1 MSPMTRKIILFLL
14 FSAIPALAQFTTV
27 TGTVVDP
34 NGVPYALGTIT
45 PLLVSAGT
53 PTLNG
58 QAYSPPTQPV
68 GLDLSGK
75 FSFNVADNTQLQ
87 PVGSKWNFTVC
98 SGSGT
103 VQPAIGKGPVCFT
116 LLNPITISGASQD
129 LSTALNLRALPLTV
143 PIGGGGGPALPAGVA
158 PGSVLVSNGVGA
170 LIPPV
175 YQSKA
180 IYDVRDWATCDGIVD
195 SSITGPRGGV
205 TALLNAIGTQEAT
218 IRWTGST
225 TPSAHCRLENTV
237 FGANITQDFSGG
249 GALEMISSTT
259 PVGNAVFVNGTSAE
273 CELGPTHT
281 TCSTANAT
289 NGSTTLSVTSSNT
302 LLVAVAP
309 YPGFTFKITS
319 VTDNCGD
326 IFYHVQQSVVGQ
338 PRNVGL
344 WVASSVIGGTCTITA
359 TANGGLTH
367 TQVLVEQFSG
377 MGPVV
382 SPDGQGSCNNAD
394 ATTMDSLSAL
404 TTAGSL
410 LFGYGGQA
418 FTAETCTAGAGFT
431 QPAGLAGQS
440 TNGLICG
447 EYKLSSPGGSL
458 NATQL
463 ITSSPLGSW
472 VYCMQPLKVG
482 NATATILG
490 GIIDPD
496 LHQIFFNANGT
507 PTQGVI
513 DFTGSNVVEYVYPEW
528 WGANST
534 ATPAVNTPALQAA
547 VWASFGSGP
556 LAVRSNGSGLNI
568 YNRPLYLNGNYQINA
583 ELQFYHVIS
592 FKVVCASRLNSGITQ
607 TGTNLRIIDG
617 QSIAYGAF
625 YDCGWTNTGSS
636 TNALIDLDFNGSQ
649 GNDLRPQFIDFY
661 NNGFFGSGTTD
672 VGVLIAKSGG
682 GSQGS
687 NIYCYDCNG
696 VSFTGAVW
704 QAGGNNT
711 GRNAGRFYAQNALAI
726 GWYGGDI
733 QGSPLYGIAGYG
745 SGYIFAYGT
754 TFENG
759 FSTQTGFDMYNEAGQ
774 GPCQMNLVRSESRRL
789 VSCSDLDIR
798 NSGTGDGQMAY
809 PVPGTSTPVGTVI
822 GGDLGGI
829 GWDGRYYKVSID
841 THGFNGVGTPT
852 APIIASSGTATTIT
866 DTNQIVSGANTI
878 KTFISPETVTQA
890 VTGSTATIVGT
901 PPASN
906 GTITGSVTSG
916 TFNTANETI
925 TQAVTGVTATLQN
938 LPTGTQSLIA
948 NNFSGTAD
956 NSHIWTGGTSGATYT
971 PTAAPTFSAT
981 TMLISAATGAPDN
994 SHNWTG
1000 GTSGAVLVPTTA
1012 PTNEANYTVNGFT
1025 GMLMTLLNGTGKG
1038 CYGIVTSNT
1047 ATSITFSAGLVT
1059 HFFQLS
1065 CSNPDNTSTYIVQPN
1080 WNNGTVVDDN
1090 VPGCSPCMTM
1100 VPLNEIGIGGGLPAQ
1115 SASGTLDHVSVPG
1128 DQIRMAPYLNTVL
1141 KNVQVTR
1148 NDWGDFSGGFPQLP
1162 QTPHDWDVYNVNSLA
1177 ANGVSYYQSWSYPFN
1192 GSGQRTF
1199 IGPFH
1204 RDLGTRVLTWSCSQ
1218 NGGLACL
1225 DTWIGG
1231 RSDTNALNDISRN
1244 VLETGGVLGRAS
1256 PFGTNQPSVDMAIQ
1270 AGSLT
1275 TGNGALTGNLN
1286 FYCGTVGASG
1296 TQVNPGSICAK
1307 IMGATGQGLFN
1318 GGVQTPS
1325 GPVSGNW
1332 NCTNVT
1338 PVTVN
1343 ANVATDQNL
1352 MTCTIPAGTLNSVG
1366 KTLRIYTAG
1375 LYSTP
1380 AASTSAV
1387 TLTATLCTVSGCGAG
1402 TVITPI
1408 SIASAALGGI
1418 TATNDP
1424 FNLAA
1429 NSTTQ
1434 TAGASSAYEAH
1445 GNLTID
1451 ISALASAAEAVYEDN
1466 NTATVGTIDSTAQL
1480 FLQITIAFSNA
1491 SGSNSATERQLIV
1504 DSVN

>member
-1 MSPMTRKIILFLL
+1 MKRIILFFLL
-14 FSAIPALAQFTTV
+14 SILPALAQFTTV
-27 TGTVVDP
+27 SGTVVDP

-58 QAYSPPTQPV
+58 QAYTPPTQAA
-68 GLDLSGK
+68 GLDKNGF
-75 FSFNVADNTQLQ
+75 FSFNVADNTVLQ
-87 PVGSKWNFTVC
+87 PSGTKWNFTVC
-98 SGSGT
+98 SGAGT

-116 LLNPITISGASQD
+116 LLNPITISGTSQD

-143 PIGGGGGPALPAGVA
+143 PIGGGGAPALPAGVA
-158 PGSVLVSNGVGA
+158 AGAVLVSNGIGA
-170 LIPPV
+170 LVPPV
-175 YQSKA
+175 YQTKA
-180 IYDVRDWATCDGIVD
+180 IYDVRDWATCDGVVD
-195 SSITGPRGGV
+195 SSVTGPRGGV
-205 TALLNAIGTQEAT
+205 KPLLIAIGTQEAT
-218 IRWTGST
+218 IRWIGST

-237 FGANITQDFSGG
+237 FPTNVSHDFSGG
-249 GALEMISSTT
+249 GALEMISSST
-259 PVGNAVFVNGTSAE
+259 PIGNAVFVNGASAE
-273 CELGPTHT
+273 CNGGGGGLL
-281 TCSTANAT
+281 CNTANAT
-289 NGSTTLSVTSSNT
+289 NGSTTLSLTAGNT
-302 LLVAVAP
+302 AVVSVQP
-309 YPGFTFKITS
+309 YPGFTFKITT
-319 VTDNCGD
+319 VTDDCGD
-326 IFYHVQQSVVGQ
+326 IFYHVQQSLVNQ

-344 WVASSVIGGTCTITA
+344 WVASNVTGGTCTITA
-359 TANGGLTH
+359 NANGATTH
-367 TQVLVEQFSG
+367 IQVLANQFSG

-394 ATTMDSLSAL
+394 ATTMDSLSAA
-404 TTAGSL
+404 TIAGSL
-410 LFGYGGQA
+410 LFGYGGQP
-418 FTAETCTAGAGFT
+418 FTAETCSAGAGFT

-440 TNGLICG
+440 TNGFACA
-447 EYKLSSPGGSL
+447 EYQLSSAGGSK
-458 NATQL
+458 NATQTL
-463 ITSSPLGSW
+463 TSSPTGSW

-482 NATATILG
+482 NATGTILG

-507 PTQGVI
+507 SSQGVI
-513 DFTGSNVVEYVYPEW
+513 DFTGSTVLDYVYPEW
-528 WGANST
+528 WGAATT
-534 ATPAVNTPALQAA
+534 AAPAVNTPALQAA
-547 VWASFGSGP
+547 VWASYGSGP
-556 LAVRSNGSGLNI
+556 LAIRSNGSGLNI
-568 YNRPLYLNGNYQINA
+568 YNRPLYLNGNYQING

-592 FKVVCASRLNSGITQ
+592 FKVICASRLSSGITQ
-607 TGTNLRIIDG
+607 TANNLRIIDG

-625 YDCGWTNTGSS
+625 YDCGWTNSNSS
-636 TNALIDLDFNGSQ
+636 TNALIDLDFNGLQ

-661 NNGFFGSGTTD
+661 NNGFFGNGVTD
-672 VGVLIAKSGG
+672 TGVLIAKSGG
-682 GSQGS
+682 GAQGS
-687 NIYCYDCNG
+687 NIYCYDCNAVG
-696 VSFTGAVW
+696 FTGAAW
-704 QAGGNNT
+704 QEGGNGT
-711 GRNAGRFYAQNALAI
+711 GRNIGRSYALNALAI

-733 QGSPLYGIAGYG
+733 QSSPLYGIAGYG
-745 SGYIFAYGT
+745 SGFVFAEGT

-759 FSTQTGFDMYNEAGQ
+759 FSSQTGFDMYNEAGQ
-774 GPCQMNLVRSESRRL
+774 GPCKMHFVRSESRRL
-789 VSCSDLDIR
+789 VSCSDLDIQE
-798 NSGTGDGQMAY
+798 SGTGDGQMAY
-809 PVPGTSTPVGTVI
+809 PTPGTSTPVGTII
-822 GGDLGGI
+822 GGDISGI
-829 GWDGRYYKVSID
+829 GWDGRYYKVTID
-841 THGFNGVGTPT
+841 TDAFNGVGTPS
-852 APIIASSGTATTIT
+852 APIIASSGTATTIS
-866 DTNQIVSGANTI
+866 DTNQLVSGTNTI
-878 KTFISPETVTQA
+878 KTFVSPETVTQA

-901 PPASN
+901 PPSSN
-906 GTITGSVTSG
+906 ATITGSVTSL
-916 TFNTANETI
+916 TI
-925 TQAVTGVTATLQN
+925 ASGDTMTQAVTAITCTSQN
-938 LPTGTQSLIA
+938 APTGTQSLIC

-956 NSHIWTGGTSGATYT
+956 NSHVWTDGGTAGTYT

-981 TMLISAATGAPDN
+981 TMLITAATGAPDN

-1025 GMLMTLLNGTGKG
+1025 GMLMTILGNTGKG

-1047 ATSITFSAGLVT
+1047 ATSITFSTGLVT
-1059 HFFQLS
+1059 RFFQLP
-1065 CSNPDNTSTYIVQPN
+1065 CPNPDNTSTYVVQPN
-1080 WNNGTVVDDN
+1080 WNNGTVIDDN

-1100 VPLNEIGIGGGLPAQ
+1100 VSLNEVGIGGGLAAQ
-1115 SASGTLDHVSVPG
+1115 SAQGTLDHVSMPG
-1128 DQIRMAPYLNTVL
+1128 DLIKMAPNINTVM
-1141 KNVQVTR
+1141 KNVLVTR

-1162 QTPHDWDVYNVNSLA
+1162 QTPHDWDVYNVNSVGV
-1177 ANGVSYYQSWSYPFN
+1177 NGVTYYQPWSYPFN

-1199 IGPFH
+1199 VGPFH

-1286 FYCGTVGASG
+1286 FYCGTLGASG

-1307 IMGATGQGLFN
+1307 VIGATGQAIFN

-1338 PVTVN
+1338 PVTVS
-1343 ANVATDQNL
+1343 ANLATDQNL
-1352 MTCTIPAGTLNSVG
+1352 MVCTIPAGTLNSVG
-1366 KTLRIYTAG
+1366 KTLRIYVAG

-1380 AASTSAV
+1380 AASTSTV
-1387 TLTATLCTVSGCGAG
+1387 TVKAKLCTVSGCGAG

-1408 SIASAALGGI
+1408 NIVSAALGGI

-1434 TAGASSAYEAH
+1434 TAGAASAYEAH

-1451 ISALASAAEAVYEDN
+1451 ISALTSAAEAVYADN
-1466 NTATVGTIDSTAQL
+1466 NMATVGTIDSTAQV

-1491 SGSNSATERQLIV
+1491 SASNSATERQLIV